1 MSNNQT
7 AEYNAKPVKKR
18 RSLWWLWLIL
28 ILVAFAGGIIMGL
41 KLNTMPLPMQ
51 VKEKLYPVIESYIP
65 GGTLPH
71 TPTASP
77 EATAAPVP
85 TASPEATAAPVPTAS
100 PEVTAVPAPTASPK
114 ASPESAP
121 VPEVFAAS
129 EVTPFPTSEP
139 EASFE
144 PLAAASSSTVTAP
157 AGGESFPAAEASPA
171 PKNTVEV
178 MPAVSETY
186 AFESNN
192 PAASKYIGV
201 DNALQIALD
210 HAEHAKEDVEVDGVY
225 RAKNNDGEAVYH
237 VSFHIGEICYDYML
251 DAFSGEILSWKM
263 TGLSA
268 SETLAFAADFH
279 GNDQTEAE
287 AAAAPEMISDE
298 EARERAYAHAGVK
311 AEDVLRS
318 SVELDQTKEKACY
331 HVVFRIID
339 RRFDYSVDACTG
351 EILSV
356 ELR

>member
-7 AEYNAKPVKKR
+7 EKPVKKR

-28 ILVAFAGGIIMGL
+28 ILVAFAGGIILGL

-51 VKEKLYPVIESYIP
+51 VKDKLYPVIESYIP
-65 GGTLPH
+65 GSTLPH
-71 TPTASP
+71 LPGTAPEATAVPEVTAAPEATVAP
-77 EATAAPVP
+77 EATAAPEEAITP
-85 TASPEATAAPVPTAS
+85 ETAGIPETTATPEATAAPEVTPLPASEPGTAAEPTVSEPAS
-100 PEVTAVPAPTASPK
+100 PAATPAPEIAPAVEAVPAPENTA
-114 ASPESAP
+114 
-121 VPEVFAAS
+121 EVNL
-129 EVTPFPTSEP
+129 T
-139 EASFE
+139 
-144 PLAAASSSTVTAP
+144 
-157 AGGESFPAAEASPA
+157 
-171 PKNTVEV
+171 
-178 MPAVSETY
+178 VSETA
-186 AFESNN
+186 AFGSDT
-192 PAASKYIGV
+192 PAPAKTIGI
-201 DNALQIALD
+201 DAALRIALD
-210 HAEHAKEDVEVDGVY
+210 HAECKEDEAEVDEVS
-225 RAKNNDGEAVYH
+225 RAKNDDGEAVYN
-237 VSFHIGEICYDYML
+237 VRFRVGEKNYHYVV

-331 HVVFRIID
+331 HVVFRITD